1 MTIYIEL
8 KLTAS
13 LKNALR
19 ESAAGYECIFE
30 DELNS
35 VEEKKAA
42 VQQADIVFGN
52 VKQVEWLNEAPRL
65 KWIQFSSAGFG
76 DFTKLKTSAVVTN
89 MRDYFSQPCAETMVA
104 GILSLYRG
112 ISEFALLKEKK
123 EWVGHNIR
131 NDLYLLNN
139 RQVIVLGAGSIG
151 QRIGKILSGFDC
163 KVIFYSRNEKV
174 SVINNPDELQ
184 IAVTGADIVI
194 GALPG
199 TPETAG
205 LFTNEMIDA
214 MRPNSIFCNVGRG
227 NLLRDESHLIKALH
241 NKHIAGAVLDVTA
254 EEPLPPDHPLWSCP
268 NTILTQHSGGG
279 NLTELEGIVAMFLTN
294 LRSLQSGRQ
303 LLNQVDPTKGY

>member
-8 KLTAS
+8 RLTVA
-13 LKNALR
+13 LKKALR
-19 ESAAGYECIFE
+19 ESATGYDCIFE
-30 DELNS
+30 DELNT
-35 VEEKKAA
+35 VEEKQAA

-52 VKQVEWLNEAPRL
+52 VKQVEWLNNASQL

-76 DFTKLKTSAVVTN
+76 DYRNLKTSAVVTN

-131 NDLYLLNN
+131 NDLYLLNK

-151 QRIGKILSGFDC
+151 QRIGKILGGFDC

-174 SVINNPDELQ
+174 SVINTPDELE
-184 IAVTGADIVI
+184 IAVSAADIVI

-199 TPETAG
+199 TAETAG
-205 LFTNEMIDA
+205 LFT
-214 MRPNSIFCNVGRG
+214 
-227 NLLRDESHLIKALH
+227 
-241 NKHIAGAVLDVTA
+241 
-254 EEPLPPDHPLWSCP
+254 
-268 NTILTQHSGGG
+268 
-279 NLTELEGIVAMFLTN
+279 
-294 LRSLQSGRQ
+294 
-303 LLNQVDPTKGY
+303 